1 MPSPPRRFRA
11 EIRKQGANFYVEV
24 PAAVSRGFA
33 RHAEHGRIRVHGS
46 LEEAEI
52 RGTLVPRG
60 GGHWLFLHS
69 GMRAAAAVGEGD
81 IVELALRATPWNRVP
96 IAADVRR
103 ALRRAGALAAFEAKS
118 PSHRHELL
126 RWVEI
131 AESAA
136 RRAQRLTRM
145 VTELRGE
152 GEPASKSPA
161 KRQKPLWICPRCG
174 HRFVSRNQRHSCRR
188 YSVARLFA
196 RSEPGVRASFDR
208 VRRMVESVGPVHLQA
223 YRDHVAFLVRV
234 RFLGATPRRRWLDL
248 GFWLPQRDESP
259 RFRKVETLT
268 PKDHVH
274 LLRIRDPDEL
284 DAEVLAWIRRA
295 YRVGEQR

>member
-1 MPSPPRRFRA
+1 M
-11 EIRKQGANFYVEV
+11 RKQGANFYVKV
-24 PAAVSRGFA
+24 PAAVSRAFA
-33 RHAEHGRIRVHGS
+33 RYAERGRIRVHGS

-52 RGTLVPRG
+52 RGTLVPRA

-69 GMRAAAAVGEGD
+69 GMRAAAAVGKGD
-81 IVELALRATPWNRVP
+81 IVHLALRATPWNRVP
-96 IAADVRR
+96 IAADVKR

-152 GEPASKSPA
+152 GEPATKSPA

-174 HRFVSRNQRHSCRR
+174 HRFVNRNQWHSCRR
-188 YSVARLFA
+188 YSLAQVFA
-196 RSEPGVRASFDR
+196 RSEPEVRRLFDR
-208 VRRMVESVGPVHLQA
+208 VRRMVGSVGPVHLQA

-248 GFWLPQRDESP
+248 GFWLPERDESP
-259 RFRKVETLT
+259 RFHKVETLT
-268 PKDHVH
+268 PTDHVH
-274 LLRIRDPDEL
+274 LLRIRDPDDL
-284 DAEVLAWIRRA
+284 DGEVVAWIRRA